1 MNVTDQWARTNEP
14 RSGQRL
20 LRALLNPFVMRR
32 TVRDFRIVEVFEKF
46 ERLEMSKLTEALR
59 NGQQADEDGVM
70 CVVSR
75 QACHEAADRIDRLE
89 RVVAEIWKSFY
100 GQNMQVENWH
110 QNGELEPMDSFF
122 ESNDWSADKS
132 A

>member
-1 MNVTDQWARTNEP
+1 
-14 RSGQRL
+14 
-20 LRALLNPFVMRR
+20 
-32 TVRDFRIVEVFEKF
+32 
-46 ERLEMSKLTEALR
+46 MSKLTEALR

-89 RVVAEIWKSFY
+89 RIVNEIWHSLY
-100 GQNMQVENWH
+100 GQNMEVANWH
-110 QNGELEPMDSFF
+110 QNGDLEPIDSFF
-122 ESNDWSADKS
+122 EDNDWSVEPS